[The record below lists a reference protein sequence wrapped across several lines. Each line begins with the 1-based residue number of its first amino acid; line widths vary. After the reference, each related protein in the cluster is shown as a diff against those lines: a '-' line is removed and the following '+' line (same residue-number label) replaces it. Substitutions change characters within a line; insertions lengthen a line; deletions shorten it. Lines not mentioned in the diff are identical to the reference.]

1 VIHEE
6 QDENVHRTAISILNY
21 FRTHPSAHDSIPGI
35 AHWWVHEDVK
45 TVEKAVGLLV
55 VEGVI
60 EKTGGAYRLKLNPKV
75 GVEKTDSS
83 K

>member
-1 VIHEE
+1 
-6 QDENVHRTAISILNY
+6 
-21 FRTHPSAHDSIPGI
+21 
-35 AHWWVHEDVK
+35 VHEDVK